1 MICAEHCGADGA
13 PVGYVWVI
21 VTSVNTLLA
30 RDLSYSQVF
39 VQHLAQ
45 KGLNSDQASSTAA
58 QVTITIITSIE
69 GVTELKYMQ
78 HDLDLSEHP

>member
-1 MICAEHCGADGA
+1 MICEEHCGADGA
-13 PVGYVWVI
+13 ERVI
-21 VTSVNTLLA
+21 VTSVNALLA

-45 KGLNSDQASSTAA
+45 KGPNPDQASSTAA
-58 QVTITIITSIE
+58 QVMVTLVTSIE

-78 HDLDLSEHP
+78 HDTDLSEHP